1 MKDFQML
8 LEDFLAKLGNDET
21 GTRRWKTFNWKLLED
36 FMAKLDGDETRTR
49 RWKTF
54 KCC

>member
-1 MKDFQML
+1 ML
-8 LEDFLAKLGNDET
+8 LEDFMAKLYSDET

-54 KCC
+54 ECC